1 MKIYDCF
8 IFYDE
13 ELLLEIRL
21 NCLDKFVDKFVIV
34 ESKYSHRGEKRNP
47 VFNINKY

>member
-1 MKIYDCF
+1 MTVLS
-8 IFYDE
+8 FYDE

-34 ESKYSHRGEKRNP
+34 ESKYSHRGEKEIL
-47 VFNINKY
+47 F